1 MSDTEKKVEKTED
14 GTEINFIS
22 TVSNLKIEEMNPK
35 IENEKEEKEKKEE
48 KEEKLDVE
56 EKKPDKKNEKIEKNE
71 INIDKSALALKQD
84 EKNDI
89 ISNLNKEKEPEPKKE
104 VPPQQSK
111 VKRYY
116 QATKTFFYNS
126 WQKVKNYN
134 YSKYNIF
141 KREEMVEC
149 LDAHGFPM
157 RLPKRVVYPN
167 ENVNSNNI
175 KNVNKK

>member
-1 MSDTEKKVEKTED
+1 MTDIEKKEEKTEN

-22 TVSNLKIEEMNPK
+22 TVSNLKIEDMKEK
-35 IENEKEEKEKKEE
+35 IENEKEEKEE
-48 KEEKLDVE
+48 KIDVE
-56 EKKPDKKNEKIEKNE
+56 EKKPDKINEKNEKND

-89 ISNLNKEKEPEPKKE
+89 ISNLNEEKEPEPEKE
-104 VPPQQSK
+104 VKPQPSK
-111 VKRYY
+111 MKRYY
-116 QATKTFFYNS
+116 QATKNFFYNS
-126 WQKVKNYN
+126 WKKVRNYD
-134 YSKYNIF
+134 YSRYNVF